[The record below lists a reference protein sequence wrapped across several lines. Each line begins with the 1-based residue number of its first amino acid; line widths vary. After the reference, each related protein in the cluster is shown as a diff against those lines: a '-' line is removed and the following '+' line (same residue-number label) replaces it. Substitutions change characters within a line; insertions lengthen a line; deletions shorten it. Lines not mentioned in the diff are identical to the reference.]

1 MSKLT
6 SKISIEDMFN
16 RAMAIKRYTV
26 LYYDNFMSDEE
37 KEIWKTLH
45 DFQKAS
51 IILPFNLMLV
61 RKNVDRRIVPSI
73 KLNDNRIFIY
83 PNR

>member
-1 MSKLT
+1 
-6 SKISIEDMFN
+6 
-16 RAMAIKRYTV
+16 
-26 LYYDNFMSDEE
+26 MSDEE

>member
-1 MSKLT
+1 MASK
-6 SKISIEDMFN
+6 KIAISVEDMLN
-16 RAMAIKRYTV
+16 RALEIKKYTV
-26 LYYDNFMSDEE
+26 LYYDDLMSDEE
-37 KEIWKTLH
+37 KEIWNTLH

-73 KLNDNRIFIY
+73 KLNDNRIYIY

>member
-26 LYYDNFMSDEE
+26 LYYDDFMSDEE

-45 DFQKAS
+45 DFQKVS

>member
-26 LYYDNFMSDEE
+26 LYYDDFMSDEE
-37 KEIWKTLH
+37 EIWKTLH

-61 RKNVDRRIVPSI
+61 RKTLIEE
-73 KLNDNRIFIY
+73 
-83 PNR
+83 

>member
-1 MSKLT
+1 
-6 SKISIEDMFN
+6 MFN

-26 LYYDNFMSDEE
+26 LYYDDFMSDEE

-45 DFQKAS
+45 DFQKAR